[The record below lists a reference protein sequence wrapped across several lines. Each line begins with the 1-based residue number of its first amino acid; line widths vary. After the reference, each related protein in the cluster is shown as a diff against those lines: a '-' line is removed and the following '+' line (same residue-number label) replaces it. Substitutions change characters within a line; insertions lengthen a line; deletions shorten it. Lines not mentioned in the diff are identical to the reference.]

1 MSSPAGRAPT
11 PATPPSTDAVLLAM
25 ATLGGVGP
33 ARLAVLSGLGD
44 PRHTWSQLVAAASD
58 RRTIGA
64 LVNALEGMG
73 GTPQARER
81 LVGGW
86 ATSAAALDVVEL
98 EERHRRAGVQ
108 LWRRGV
114 APYPT
119 DAFATEAVP
128 PALLL
133 AVGNPAS
140 LQGARVA
147 IVGTRSCTRY
157 GSEVAAELAGV
168 LADAGVVVVS
178 GLAAGVDAA
187 AHRAALGVEGSTPV
201 GVVASGPDVI
211 YPRVNAPLWRQVV
224 ARGLLLTE
232 APLGTRP
239 EPWRFPQ
246 RNRIIAA
253 LADVV
258 VVVESH
264 RRGGAVITA
273 RHAMDQGR
281 TVLAVPGPVRSPAS
295 AGCHD
300 LIADGTGICQGP
312 DDVLV
317 ALGMT
322 PGARRPSV
330 ERRPAPVGTAAVVL
344 GALGWSPS
352 NLATLVEVTGLGVGE
367 VVSALAWLGEA
378 GWVVQRGG
386 WFEQAS
392 LTEGGMG

>member
-1 MSSPAGRAPT
+1 
-11 PATPPSTDAVLLAM
+11 M
-25 ATLGGVGP
+25 ATLPGVGP
-33 ARLAVLSGLGD
+33 ARLAALAAFGD
-44 PRHTWSQLVAAASD
+44 PHRTWSRLVAAASD
-58 RRTIGA
+58 QHMLWTLGDA
-64 LVNALEGMG
+64 LDGLG
-73 GTPQARER
+73 GTPQARAR

-86 ATSAAALDVVEL
+86 ATAATTIDVVGL
-98 EERHRRAGVQ
+98 AERHRRAGVQ
-108 LWRRGV
+108 LWRRGM

-119 DAFATEAVP
+119 DAFTTEAVP

-133 AVGNPAS
+133 ATGNPGS

-147 IVGTRSCTRY
+147 VVGTRSCTRY
-157 GSEVAAELAGV
+157 GSEVATELAGA

-178 GLAAGVDAA
+178 GLAAGIDAA
-187 AHRAALGVEGSTPV
+187 AHRAALAVSGSAPV
-201 GVVASGPDVI
+201 AVVASGPDVI
-211 YPRVNAPLWRQVV
+211 YPRANGALWRQVV

-246 RNRIIAA
+246 RNRVIAA

-312 DDVLV
+312 DDVFV

-322 PGARRPSV
+322 PGARRTSV
-330 ERRPAPVGTAAVVL
+330 ERRLAPVGAAAVVL

-352 NLATLVEVTGLGVGE
+352 SLADLVEATGLSVGE
-367 VVSALAWLGEA
+367 VVSALDGLVEA
-378 GWVVQRGG
+378 GWVGQRGG
-386 WFEQAS
+386 WFEQVS
-392 LTEGGMG
+392 LPGSGVG